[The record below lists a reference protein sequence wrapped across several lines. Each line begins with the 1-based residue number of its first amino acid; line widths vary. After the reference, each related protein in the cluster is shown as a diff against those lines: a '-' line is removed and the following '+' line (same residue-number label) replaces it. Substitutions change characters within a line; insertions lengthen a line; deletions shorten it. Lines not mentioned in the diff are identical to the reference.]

1 LRSFQLANFRLL
13 RIRCTTHV
21 CNVVAGKT
29 AARASPKLFR
39 PSVTAIRMSMT
50 PRDPLEAS
58 FEKFTFGNTGD
69 EESLLGCTVAAVDY
83 NKDGWDDL
91 RCEFVF
97 GDTGLALG
105 DTAAVLKGKLGKI
118 TIIGTD
124 SIDVRLQDEEED
136 EADED
141 D

>member
-58 FEKFTFGNTGD
+58 FEKFTFGKTGD
-69 EESLLGCTVAAVDY
+69 KENLLGGTVAAEDY
-83 NKDGWDDL
+83 TNDGWDDL

-97 GDTGLALG
+97 DDPLALG
-105 DTAAVLKGKLGKI
+105 DTAAALKGKLGKI

-124 SIDVRLQDEEED
+124 SIDVRPQDEEED

>member
-1 LRSFQLANFRLL
+1 MHDARLQRGRRKDRGQGLAEALQAVGDRDQDVN
-13 RIRCTTHV
+13 
-21 CNVVAGKT
+21 
-29 AARASPKLFR
+29 
-39 PSVTAIRMSMT
+39 T

>member
-1 LRSFQLANFRLL
+1 LRSEADGISPVRSFCQSS
-13 RIRCTTHV
+13 
-21 CNVVAGKT
+21 G
-29 AARASPKLFR
+29 AAYAH
-39 PSVTAIRMSMT
+39 
-50 PRDPLEAS
+50 PLGLIDS
-58 FEKFTFGNTGD
+58 W
-69 EESLLGCTVAAVDY
+69 DY
-83 NKDGWDDL
+83 L

-124 SIDVRLQDEEED
+124 SIDVRPQDEEED